1 MSGPGKFDDEL
12 EEAIARILKAAQD
25 AGKNSGIYC
34 PSGDVA
40 RKYADMGYQM
50 VSSPC
55 APALDDADFAL
66 DLGRE

>member
-25 AGKNSGIYC
+25 AGKKSGIYC
-34 PSGDVA
+34 PSGEFA

-50 VSSPC
+50 VNWPSPS
-55 APALDDADFAL
+55 ALDDADISL